1 MSPAFSPPACRAACA
16 RFTPNESGQRSP
28 PTSYRGCWHVV
39 SRGFF
44 CGYRHA
50 SSPPK
55 AVYGPGAFV
64 PHAASLRQ
72 GSPHCAIF
80 PTAASRRSLG
90 RVSVPM
96 RPSGLSA
103 RLPVVA
109 TVGRHPAVWLMGRG
123 PIPLRL
129 SFPGGGMR
137 SRRGVRH
144 YPRFPAAIPVRGA
157 GCPRVT
163 RPFAASCAFRRR
175 PSSLDLH
182 VLGAPPAFV
191 LSQDRTL
198 RPGPR
203 KGASDPKGKEREKKK
218 SLKSSGRRALPGPP
232 ARLSLNS
239 PASLRSIRL
248 SRSSAAPGGAARGS
262 TIRGFSLC
270 VNFGFQS
277 TVYTQK
283 RATAHRCQPT
293 VSIARSDRGL

>member
-1 MSPAFSPPACRAACA
+1 M
-16 RFTPNESGQRSP
+16 
-28 PTSYRGCWHVV
+28 
-39 SRGFF
+39 
-44 CGYRHA
+44 

-72 GSPHCAIF
+72 ASAHCAIF

-123 PIPLRL
+123 PIPLRVR
-129 SFPGGGMR
+129 FPGGGMR

-163 RPFAASCAFRRR
+163 RPFAASCPLRRGA
-175 PSSLDLH
+175 SSLDLH

-203 KGASDPKGKEREKKK
+203 RGAPDPKGKERE
-218 SLKSSGRRALPGPP
+218 
-232 ARLSLNS
+232 
-239 PASLRSIRL
+239 
-248 SRSSAAPGGAARGS
+248 
-262 TIRGFSLC
+262 
-270 VNFGFQS
+270 
-277 TVYTQK
+277 
-283 RATAHRCQPT
+283 
-293 VSIARSDRGL
+293 